1 MKKNNIYHFS
11 WRFFSI
17 VTPWWEKTFDS
28 NKFIKIVKKETWFLF
43 DKKFLLGDMVFNII
57 YFCMRQREMSNIANY
72 PIPMIKLT
80 NYLNSTTLLH
90 FLSPYYNYN
99 YYNVLKFWNIISW
112 KNFFLKLKL
121 LLKNNFLSFYNL
133 LINNLKTLNYIKK
146 DSLISKILD
155 TKNENNEENL
165 VWAYLFVW
173 STWNNFFVTVVDNQ
187 GNTLINRTGGNS
199 ERTGSRQ
206 RATVFSAD
214 NALYEAC
221 FLAKQ
226 WGVEVISLHLLST
239 FWLPQIKN
247 SIDGLETADLKVDEL
262 IYRPKKA
269 IGGCWKKKPR
279 RV

>member
-112 KNFFLKLKL
+112 
-121 LLKNNFLSFYNL
+121 
-133 LINNLKTLNYIKK
+133 
-146 DSLISKILD
+146 
-155 TKNENNEENL
+155 
-165 VWAYLFVW
+165 
-173 STWNNFFVTVVDNQ
+173 
-187 GNTLINRTGGNS
+187 
-199 ERTGSRQ
+199 
-206 RATVFSAD
+206 
-214 NALYEAC
+214 
-221 FLAKQ
+221 
-226 WGVEVISLHLLST
+226 
-239 FWLPQIKN
+239 
-247 SIDGLETADLKVDEL
+247 
-262 IYRPKKA
+262 
-269 IGGCWKKKPR
+269 
-279 RV
+279 